1 MSDGKFIDFQ
11 LGMKYDLSNSIKNCL
26 INSFHEFKEQQI
38 LIRNY
43 LLLRNMIEKEMKE
56 KKKRQKYFRIY
67 KIKEKKQIF
76 LDNSEEE
83 HIPQGYYCYPLKG
96 AYFQKSSLEMPYF
109 PILPFDKFKEAIETF
124 PDQTNLSETYQ
135 SYPCLLEKDYNRIKN
150 KIIQKYNNLYE
161 HKPIFKDL
169 YNEKK
174 KNAIRPSHSTH
185 NINKLFII
193 WSFIKI
199 IKGQLVI
206 MDKDLNRIYNI
217 DKNKII
223 IPIIKEMNKY
233 LKIDV
238 NILYYIINR
247 FLNDLS
253 KKLNKE
259 TLKQRGITY
268 KKYEKYWCRICNKFC
283 CAFHFK
289 VKIKPKT
296 LDNNNIRTYVEYF
309 KKIQIIMKP
318 PEYLFKEKEENDTNR
333 TKLKKIINKILEE
346 CECKKKLHESD
357 NSQIENNVIEISE
370 NDNIQNINNTQI
382 SILNEDF
389 NFDPSIRF
397 NKMAEIIIKED
408 FFLLC
413 KIVKTCHKLLC
424 KKFDGLYNNNQIF
437 NFYLTPCVLRRI
449 LHNQYDCHLL
459 QYLIKLII
467 EDKYLQDINLFL
479 TSSFGDKIIYE
490 NLKEE
495 NYLFFNNTNE
505 FNTQAPKYNEKGEQK
520 LSTTFTRTKATAR
533 LQVHS
538 DKNLYYKPCD
548 HYPSI
553 CSPDN
558 CPCAKRGICLKYC
571 CCYKETL
578 INVDKDR
585 CVYMFIGCPHNKYQN
600 KAKCKD
606 CFCKKSNIE
615 CVPGLCKC
623 GEKCTNNNIT
633 LGRRKK
639 LLFGYSEAIKG
650 GGLFAGEKIYEGEYI
665 DSYDGEIVETEELDR
680 LSVFFDQIGN
690 NYPFSI
696 NDKFDFVTIKC
707 GGLTRYINHG
717 SHGEQNINADKIMVN
732 GISYIAFYA
741 SRDIDKYEELFYDYS
756 YDDNS
761 MPQWMREYNKMMEI
775 KKQREEEIKR
785 YNENKFKRYHSK
797 TKGAKRNYEKNNNN
811 DSNQKISKSGIIKLN
826 EDEEDF

>member
-238 NILYYIINR
+238 NILYYIINQ

-296 LDNNNIRTYVEYF
+296 FDNNNIRT
-309 KKIQIIMKP
+309 
-318 PEYLFKEKEENDTNR
+318 R
-333 TKLKKIINKILEE
+333 
-346 CECKKKLHESD
+346 
-357 NSQIENNVIEISE
+357 
-370 NDNIQNINNTQI
+370 
-382 SILNEDF
+382 
-389 NFDPSIRF
+389 
-397 NKMAEIIIKED
+397 
-408 FFLLC
+408 
-413 KIVKTCHKLLC
+413 
-424 KKFDGLYNNNQIF
+424 
-437 NFYLTPCVLRRI
+437 
-449 LHNQYDCHLL
+449 
-459 QYLIKLII
+459 
-467 EDKYLQDINLFL
+467 
-479 TSSFGDKIIYE
+479 
-490 NLKEE
+490 
-495 NYLFFNNTNE
+495 
-505 FNTQAPKYNEKGEQK
+505 
-520 LSTTFTRTKATAR
+520 
-533 LQVHS
+533 
-538 DKNLYYKPCD
+538 
-548 HYPSI
+548 
-553 CSPDN
+553 
-558 CPCAKRGICLKYC
+558 
-571 CCYKETL
+571 
-578 INVDKDR
+578 
-585 CVYMFIGCPHNKYQN
+585 
-600 KAKCKD
+600 
-606 CFCKKSNIE
+606 
-615 CVPGLCKC
+615 
-623 GEKCTNNNIT
+623 
-633 LGRRKK
+633 
-639 LLFGYSEAIKG
+639 
-650 GGLFAGEKIYEGEYI
+650 
-665 DSYDGEIVETEELDR
+665 
-680 LSVFFDQIGN
+680 
-690 NYPFSI
+690 
-696 NDKFDFVTIKC
+696 
-707 GGLTRYINHG
+707 
-717 SHGEQNINADKIMVN
+717 
-732 GISYIAFYA
+732 
-741 SRDIDKYEELFYDYS
+741 
-756 YDDNS
+756 
-761 MPQWMREYNKMMEI
+761 
-775 KKQREEEIKR
+775 
-785 YNENKFKRYHSK
+785 
-797 TKGAKRNYEKNNNN
+797 
-811 DSNQKISKSGIIKLN
+811 
-826 EDEEDF
+826 